1 MLLLYTVDAI
11 KQCMAL
17 PRRSAGWGSRQQAYD
32 LVCPSHDERAG
43 QFLSLPLKRPDMYRY
58 TIVRPVQKTEHTA
71 VSSSAAVPT
80 DWNTNGTRD
89 PHHIYGTKLARLDSS
104 RVVVDGCM

>member
-17 PRRSAGWGSRQQAYD
+17 PRRSAGWGSRHQAYD
-32 LVCPSHDERAG
+32 LVSPSHDERAG
-43 QFLSLPLKRPDMYRY
+43 QFL
-58 TIVRPVQKTEHTA
+58 
-71 VSSSAAVPT
+71 AAVPT

-89 PHHIYGTKLARLDSS
+89 PHHIWNKAGS
-104 RVVVDGCM
+104 G